1 MGELQSLQPNGFA
14 IAIEDRLFA
23 AAAAAAPSSPLSS
36 SSSSANPDPSL
47 IGDDCWL
54 RAVETTREILGRI
67 QPTVVSERRR
77 EAVID
82 YVQRLIRGFLGCEVF
97 PFGSVPLKTYLPD
110 GDIDLTALCIQNVE
124 DALASDVRAVL
135 EREEQNKISEFEV
148 KDIQYIHAEVKLVKC
163 LVQNIV
169 VDISFNQLGGLCT
182 LCFLEQVDRLIG
194 KNHLFK
200 YSIILIKAW
209 CYYESRILGAH
220 HGLISTYALETLVL
234 YIFHLFHSSLNNPLA
249 VLYKFLDYFSK
260 FDWDNYCVSLNG
272 PVCLS
277 SLPEIVAEVPD
288 NGGGPLLL
296 SKEFLRNCVETFCV
310 SSKGFESSRPFPQ
323 KHLNIIDPLK
333 ENNNL
338 GRSVNKGNFYRI
350 RSAFTYGARKLGQIL
365 LLSTESIPSELK
377 IFFMNT
383 LDRHGSGQRPD
394 VQDPV
399 PVFSVNG
406 SGPESSN
413 FNDEKSTN
421 VLRNSESHC
430 INSNGTEEG
439 SRCIPR
445 DLLVEGIADID
456 VSGSEERISV
466 QCNGMV
472 EDSRISSLTPCDS
485 EDGSS
490 SRSQGQGD
498 SDISSASCSEP
509 ETSKSVSA
517 SFSPLC
523 VSQVPMENGEHGNE
537 SPIRSAGANS
547 SVFDNKLSFR
557 LPPSFSGD
565 PGLVAR
571 QGPEETELAS
581 TSSVLSCRNHE
592 TPATAIRK
600 DGFSIPNCV
609 SYTSEDSC
617 IDYREWDQGNGS
629 VSCGT
634 VTSFSDLNGE
644 YESHF
649 NSLLYALW
657 CHEYVF
663 YGPVPPFPSPL
674 PSQFWSRHAFE
685 TVHRSLQLKRK
696 MFPHMNANGI
706 VQRPHFYSVNPQLL
720 SGAAFGADEV
730 PKHRGTGTYFPDM
743 NHLAYRDRNISARG
757 RAASPVAHGS
767 VHRLNRDN
775 SWTTAQSEKSPVD
788 KGSNGPILSSRAR
801 PGPLEFFQA
810 SRTPSRCLPHGNNG
824 FLVPSQKLEFGS
836 LGQMSSDAPSELNRQ
851 APFAPHSQVSSSVTS
866 LTESPGPDQAANA
879 ERVSLQSYHLKDDT
893 DFPPLSS

>member
-14 IAIEDRLFA
+14 IEDHRLF
-23 AAAAAAPSSPLSS
+23 AAAPSSPLS

-54 RAVETTREILGRI
+54 RAVETTREIICRI
-67 QPTVVSERRR
+67 QPTIVSERRR

-82 YVQRLIRGFLGCEVF
+82 YVQRLIRGYLGCEVF

-110 GDIDLTALCIQNVE
+110 GDIDLTALCVQNVE

-135 EREEQNKISEFEV
+135 EREEQNKIAEFEV

-182 LCFLEQVDRLIG
+182 LCFLEQ
-194 KNHLFK
+194 
-200 YSIILIKAW
+200 
-209 CYYESRILGAH
+209 
-220 HGLISTYALETLVL
+220 
-234 YIFHLFHSSLNNPLA
+234 

-296 SKEFLRNCVETFCV
+296 SKDFLRNCVETFCV

-338 GRSVNKGNFYRI
+338 GRSINKGNFYRI

-365 LLSTESIPSELK
+365 LLPTECIPSELK
-377 IFFMNT
+377 KFFMNT

-399 PVFSVNG
+399 PVFSING
-406 SGPESSN
+406 SGPELSN
-413 FNDEKSTN
+413 FDVEKSTN
-421 VLRNSESHC
+421 VLRNSGSHC
-430 INSNGTEEG
+430 KNSNGTKEG
-439 SRCIPR
+439 SRCIPQ
-445 DLLVEGIADID
+445 DLLVDGFADID
-456 VSGSEERISV
+456 VFGSEERISV
-466 QCNGMV
+466 ECNGMV
-472 EDSRISSLTPCDS
+472 EESRVSSLTPCDS

-509 ETSKSVSA
+509 ETSKYVTA

-523 VSQVPMENGEHGNE
+523 ISHVPMENGEHGNE
-537 SPIRSAGANS
+537 SPIQSAGANS
-547 SVFDNKLSFR
+547 SVFDHKLSFR

-571 QGPEETELAS
+571 QGPEETELAG

-592 TPATAIRK
+592 TPVTAIRK
-600 DGFSIPNCV
+600 DGFSVPNCV
-609 SYTSEDSC
+609 SYTAEDSC
-617 IDYREWDQGNGS
+617 IDYREWDRGNGT

-634 VTSFSDLNGE
+634 VTSFSDLSGE
-644 YESHF
+644 YDSHF
-649 NSLLYALW
+649 NSLLFALW

-663 YGPVPPFPSPL
+663 YGPVLPFPSPL
-674 PSQFWSRHAFE
+674 PSQIRNRHAFE
-685 TVHRSLQLKRK
+685 TVHRSMQLKRK

-706 VQRPHFYSVNPQLL
+706 VPRQHFYSVNPQLL

-743 NHLAYRDRNISARG
+743 NHLAYRDRNISGRG
-757 RAASPVAHGS
+757 RAASPVAHSS

-775 SWTTAQSEKSPVD
+775 GWTTAQPEKSPVD
-788 KGSNGPILSSRAR
+788 KGSNVPILSSHAR

-810 SRTPSRCLPHGNNG
+810 GRTPSRSLPHGNNG

-836 LGQMSSDAPSELNRQ
+836 LGQMSSDSPSELNRQ
-851 APFAPHSQVSSSVTS
+851 SPFAPHGQVSSSVTS
-866 LTESPGPDQAANA
+866 LTERPGPDQVANA